1 MPDIWLTSFANASVI
16 ASAYLIG
23 SIPFGYI
30 IVRLRTRK
38 DLRNVG
44 TGNVGAYNVLKQM
57 GLAASVL
64 VTLLDMGKGIVG
76 FKIADWLDAPEGV
89 TYACAAAVI
98 IGHVYP
104 VFLKYRGGT
113 GVAPAIGI
121 ASVVA
126 PLYTATASLGGLI
139 VGLPRKSPPI
149 GIFIGLLILNVL
161 LIVDNHSH
169 FNIHVI
175 LLVTLLVVVAH
186 LLKKYRQVSSGQKR
200 GGWREIC

>member
-1 MPDIWLTSFANASVI
+1 MSETEVMLFAAAFTI

-57 GLAASVL
+57 GPAASVL

-76 FKIADWLDAPEGV
+76 FKLAAWLDAPEGV
-89 TYACAAAVI
+89 AYACVAAVI

-104 VFLKYRGGT
+104 VFLRFKGGT
-113 GVAPAIGI
+113 GVAPAMGI
-121 ASVVA
+121 ASVAA
-126 PLYTATASLGGLI
+126 PLYTAIGFLAGLA

-149 GIFIGLLILNVL
+149 GIFVGLIVLNIL
-161 LIVDNHSH
+161 LIVDNRSH
-169 FNIHVI
+169 FNIHVV
-175 LLVTLLVVVAH
+175 LLVTLLVVAAH
-186 LLKKYRQVSSGQKR
+186 LLKKYRQVKSGQKR
-200 GGWREIC
+200 GGWREIF